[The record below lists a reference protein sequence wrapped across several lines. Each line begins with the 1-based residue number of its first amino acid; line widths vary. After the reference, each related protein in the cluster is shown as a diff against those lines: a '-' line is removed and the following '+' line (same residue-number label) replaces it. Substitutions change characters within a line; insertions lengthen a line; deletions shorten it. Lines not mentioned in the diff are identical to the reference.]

1 MQAEM
6 WERNGTDSSQSLPS
20 EVQVVAE
27 SLETANNVTPSGR

>member
-6 WERNGTDSSQSLPS
+6 WERNGTDSSRSLPS